1 MFRLIGIITACV
13 LVSGCGDPTP
23 PAAPQSSNLNE
34 IAREY
39 LLLELGMGLHDANH
53 VDAYFGPEDI
63 KSKASELKL
72 SLEQI
77 DARADA
83 LTQSLRSWPAHGID
97 EEARITGLVQRLKA
111 LRTRV
116 ALNQGKTLPFDDEA
130 VALFGVSPP
139 DHDAVHFAAILRNV
153 DELLPGDEPLS
164 VRVNLFQEKFVIA
177 DDKLSG
183 VFDAAIAECRRRTL
197 AHIKLP
203 DNESFRVEY
212 VNDKP
217 WSGYN
222 WYQGNAQSLIQINTD
237 LPIYIG
243 RAVDLG
249 CHEGYPGHHT
259 FNLLLEKNLVQEKG
273 WLEYTLYPL
282 FSPESLIAEGSGN
295 YGIELAF
302 PGEERVTFEKQVL
315 FPLAGLDPSSA
326 DRYYE
331 LQSLLADLDYAD
343 NEAARD
349 YLNGNTGRADAEQWL
364 VDYAL
369 NSPQRAR
376 QRVKFIDTYRSYVI
390 NYNLGQDM
398 VRDYVER
405 NAADASERWSRFAQL
420 LSTPM
425 LPEDLLP

>member
-1 MFRLIGIITACV
+1 
-13 LVSGCGDPTP
+13 
-23 PAAPQSSNLNE
+23 
-34 IAREY
+34 
-39 LLLELGMGLHDANH
+39 
-53 VDAYFGPEDI
+53 
-63 KSKASELKL
+63 
-72 SLEQI
+72 
-77 DARADA
+77 
-83 LTQSLRSWPAHGID
+83 
-97 EEARITGLVQRLKA
+97 
-111 LRTRV
+111 
-116 ALNQGKTLPFDDEA
+116 
-130 VALFGVSPP
+130 
-139 DHDAVHFAAILRNV
+139 
-153 DELLPGDEPLS
+153 
-164 VRVNLFQEKFVIA
+164 
-177 DDKLSG
+177 
-183 VFDAAIAECRRRTL
+183 
-197 AHIKLP
+197 
-203 DNESFRVEY
+203 
-212 VNDKP
+212 
-217 WSGYN
+217 
-222 WYQGNAQSLIQINTD
+222 
-237 LPIYIG
+237 
-243 RAVDLG
+243 
-249 CHEGYPGHHT
+249 
-259 FNLLLEKNLVQEKG
+259 
-273 WLEYTLYPL
+273 L